1 MRAASSERPA
11 ESTADG
17 VQPGLQLCGAQ
28 HELSDERAS
37 VWAKVFLSG
46 IFCVVLN

>member
-1 MRAASSERPA
+1 MKAAASERPA

-17 VQPGLQLCGAQ
+17 VQPGLQLRGAQ
-28 HELSDERAS
+28 HELSDKRAA
-37 VWAKVFLSG
+37 VLAKVFLSG